1 MKSQLDRV
9 LKLLDIG
16 DMDISINN
24 TRCTF
29 PTAYYYPTSKKIII
43 HANKPSLIR
52 LALAYLII
60 HEKAHDTYIEIMEGD
75 EMEDHHADPLFKEIL
90 TEYEQKVDDITAQEF
105 E

>member
-9 LKLLDIG
+9 LKLLNLDDIN
-16 DMDISINN
+16 ISINN

-29 PTAYYYPTSKKIII
+29 PTAYYYPGTKKIII

-60 HEKAHDTYIEIMEGD
+60 HEKAHDTYTEIMEGD
-75 EMEDHHADPLFKEIL
+75 EMEDHHADPIFKKII
-90 TEYEQKVDDITAQEF
+90 TEYEKKVDEITAQEF